1 MSNLILVRHSISQQD
16 ASTASHNWKLTE
28 AGRERCL
35 LLAEALRPYEPVA
48 IISSEEPKARLTAE
62 LTAQPLGI
70 PVETEFGLHEH
81 LRHTEPY
88 GDAATFKASI
98 HALLTR
104 PDALVYGEET
114 GDAARERFRHAI
126 HGILKRHPEQTV
138 AAVTHGT
145 VLSLF
150 LAQTLQIDPVAYWQ
164 SIGMPAYLVLSLPD
178 YRLIERVD
186 EVR

>member
-1 MSNLILVRHSISQQD
+1 MSALILVRHSVSQQD
-16 ASTASHNWKLTE
+16 ASTASHHWQLTE

-35 LLAEALRPYEPVA
+35 LLAEALRPYQPTVMV
-48 IISSEEPKARLTAE
+48 SSEEPKARLTAE
-62 LTAQPLGI
+62 LTAQSLGI
-70 PVETEFGLHEH
+70 PTETEFGLHEH

-88 GDAATFKASI
+88 GDAAAFKANI
-98 HALLTR
+98 RILLTR
-104 PDALVYGEET
+104 PDELVYGEET
-114 GDAARERFRHAI
+114 GSAACERFSHAI
-126 HGILKRHPEQTV
+126 AAIRKRHPDQTV

-150 LAQTLQIDPVAYWQ
+150 LAQTLNIDPVAYWQ
-164 SIGMPAYLVLSLPD
+164 SIGMPAYVVLSLPD